1 MRNEALAQH
10 VKGKIR
16 VVIVG
21 AGFGG
26 LYAAKS
32 LARNA
37 SLSVTLVDKRNYHL
51 FQPLLYQVATGMLSP
66 GDIASPI
73 RHILRY
79 HKNVRVIQAS
89 VTDIAPDE
97 RKVFWAG
104 GELEYDILIAACGV
118 KHSYFGNDHWR
129 DVAPGLKTVEHALEM
144 RQRIFSAFEAAE
156 VSADP
161 AERRKGMCFLV
172 VGAGPT
178 GVELAGAV
186 GELAHRTLPEEFRHI
201 DTRNARVILAEGAD
215 QILPSYP
222 EDLSRAALRALKELG
237 VEVRTGTLVTEI
249 EHGRARLEGPD
260 GAEEIAAGTVLWA
273 AGVQTSRFGQTLA
286 ERTGSKRDRAG
297 KIHVNLDLSLPSH
310 PEIFVIGDLAHLEDG
325 KAGALPGVAQ
335 VALQQGRY
343 MARVLAARQR
353 GVDCAPFRYKNK
365 GSMAVIG
372 RNRAIADLGWLHLRG
387 TPAWYLWA
395 VVHIMALVGFGN
407 RLLVMTRWAWSYVTR
422 QSGVRLIT
430 SIPQARTEQTERAHH
445 PNSRPSRESQA
456 GPRDR
461 DTD

>member
-1 MRNEALAQH
+1 MQNGASARETN
-10 VKGKIR
+10 GKTR

-32 LARNA
+32 LARNP
-37 SLSVTLVDKRNYHL
+37 SLSITVIDKRNYHL

-73 RHILRY
+73 RHILRH

-89 VTDIAPDE
+89 VTDVDPDR
-97 RKVFWAG
+97 RKLFWPN
-104 GELEYDILIAACGV
+104 GEIEYDILIAASGV
-118 KHSYFGNDHWR
+118 KHSYFGNDRWR

-156 VSADP
+156 VATDP
-161 AERRKGMCFLV
+161 AEQSKGMCFLV

-201 DTRNARVILAEGAD
+201 DTRKARIVLAEGAD

-222 EDLSRAALRALKELG
+222 EDLSRAALRALDELG
-237 VEVRTGTLVTEI
+237 VEVRTATLVTEI
-249 EHGRARLEGPD
+249 EPGRAKLQGPD
-260 GAEEIAAGTVLWA
+260 GAEEITAGTILWA
-273 AGVQTSRFGQTLA
+273 AGVQASRFGQALA
-286 ERTGSKRDRAG
+286 KRTGAKLDRAG
-297 KIHVNLDLSLPSH
+297 KVHVNPDLSLPDH
-310 PEIFVIGDLAHLEDG
+310 PEIFVIGDLAHLEDAEG
-325 KAGALPGVAQ
+325 NALPGVAQ

-343 MARVLAARQR
+343 VARLLAAGRQR
-353 GVDCAPFRYKNK
+353 DNNPPFRYKNK

-372 RNRAIADLGWLHLRG
+372 RNRAIADLGWLHMRG
-387 TPAWYLWA
+387 ALAWYLWA
-395 VVHIMALVGFGN
+395 AVHIMALIGFGN
-407 RLLVMTRWAWSYVTR
+407 RLLVMTRWAWGYVTR

-430 SIPQARTEQTERAHH
+430 SIPQARTAQTERAHH
-445 PNSRPSRESQA
+445 PDNRPA
-456 GPRDR
+456 GGSDLEPRK
-461 DTD
+461 